1 MQKEIQLQQ
10 PFSKVRCKDVG
21 TLILTQG
28 DQVSLTA
35 EADEELLSQLIT
47 EVRGD
52 TLVLGLEDD
61 WFKQMEKVF
70 SSIINNTERKVIYQL
85 TVPDLDQI
93 SISGKM
99 DLACD
104 SFRTDELRL
113 KVSGLG
119 KLDFTHV
126 DCNTLET
133 TISGRGEFSAS
144 GRADHQT
151 IRISG
156 SGDFEAPHLSSQTI
170 RIVISGQGNATLRV
184 EESLEITISGLGQ
197 VNYIG
202 RPKLRQVITGLG
214 KSKRLNDQ

>member
-1 MQKEIQLQQ
+1 MQKEIQLHE
-10 PFSKVRCKDVG
+10 PFTKVRCKDIG

-28 DQVSLTA
+28 DQISLIA
-35 EADEELLSQLIT
+35 EADQALLSQLIA

-52 TLVLGLEDD
+52 SLVLGLEED
-61 WFKQMEKVF
+61 WFGQMGKVL
-70 SSIINNTERKVIYQL
+70 SSIFNDTDRKVIYHL

-93 SISGKM
+93 RISGKM
-99 DLACD
+99 DLDCE
-104 SFRTDELRL
+104 SFTTDDFKL

-119 KLDFTHV
+119 KLNFNHL
-126 DCNTLET
+126 DCNALET
-133 TISGRGEFSAS
+133 IISGRGEFSAS
-144 GRADHQT
+144 GRAGHQT

-156 SGDFEAPHLSSQTI
+156 SGDYNAPQLSSQTI